1 TIQYNTLQYNTI
13 QYNTSHNYNFWLF
26 FHCKKSKNLTLIFL
40 FILSLLPIISCKK
53 VNILAPRYIPPETQ
67 FKVYTN
73 LFPSELDINTQPAKD
88 GEVFGGFRKKFR
100 YKGEWYILADYKYI
114 YDKANKTLTTNAR
127 NVILKIEN
135 DEKITIYHENT
146 DSQAW
151 NHLVNN
157 MNVIESDKVI
167 YEPYTYYSKYHY
179 SLGDSVWLPI
189 GFYDLN
195 FHFYNKIVVNDIFY
209 SSENLIRWITNGNSK
224 SFYHK
229 LPDIKA
235 NNWQGEWGML
245 NYKIIMFKNYV
256 YVIGLNEN
264 FGEQNPTWKRRA
276 DLPPCI
282 TSKDKYYRIN
292 CKSYDYGVGVGW
304 EEYTTPW
311 GKRSNVELKYDNN
324 KIYIRNGEIFSYAND
339 PTINLW
345 TNNVTNVIDKSV
357 YSTTDGINWNIETDL
372 RAYSNARYDG
382 RVANF
387 PEDKK
392 RTKTPAEPVWIK
404 DNDKNFYYKSA
415 NTSLTLNRKTYYLP
429 IPPANEIMEAARRGE
444 TNFTIT
450 EKHILNGGY
459 NQFMVSDT
467 SPYISEYD
475 WKLIAPLEYTGYSI
489 IWQIGDANMLFNIN
503 GKIIQLMDYSKI
515 NYFLNSTYSD
525 YLPVINELKSK
536 ARTQR
541 QYAERYNNNYYYY
554 QAMYYEAQ
562 IDMITEIFN
571 KIEYIK
577 PEEAITHY
585 KIEFKN

>member
-1 TIQYNTLQYNTI
+1 M
-13 QYNTSHNYNFWLF
+13 
-26 FHCKKSKNLTLIFL
+26 
-40 FILSLLPIISCKK
+40 PIISCKK

-73 LFPSELDINTQPAKD
+73 LFPSELDINPQPAKD

-151 NHLVNN
+151 NHLVYN

-167 YEPYTYYSKYHY
+167 YEPYSYYGKYY
-179 SLGDSVWLPI
+179 YYLEGISLPH
-189 GFYDLN
+189 GFYDGGT
-195 FHFYNKIVVNDIFY
+195 FYYNNRITVNDIFY
-209 SSENLIRWITNGNSK
+209 SSQNLIRWITNGSAR

-235 NNWQGEWGML
+235 NNWQGEWGMHSFTV
-245 NYKIIMFKNYV
+245 IMFKNYV
-256 YVIGLNEN
+256 YVIGLAEE
-264 FGEQNPTWKRRA
+264 FGEQNYGFKRA
-276 DLPPCI
+276 VNLGPYV
-282 TSKDKYYRIN
+282 TSKDKYYRIPEN
-292 CKSYDYGVGVGW
+292 KDYGQSIGW

-311 GKRSNVELKYDNN
+311 GKRTSLGIRYDKN
-324 KIYIRNGEIFSYAND
+324 KIYAIGGYISGWASDPANGGV
-339 PTINLW
+339 W
-345 TNNVTNVIDKSV
+345 TNFFTNAINDKNVYN
-357 YSTTDGINWNIETDL
+357 TTDGINWNIETDL
-372 RAYSNARYDG
+372 RAYSNARNDG
-382 RVANF
+382 MIENF
-387 PEDKK
+387 PEDMK

-429 IPPANEIMEAARRGE
+429 IPPANEIMAAAKNGE

-536 ARTQR
+536 AITQR
-541 QYAERYNNNYYYY
+541 QYAERYNSYYYYY

>member
-1 TIQYNTLQYNTI
+1 MKLFLIYLLSIITI
-13 QYNTSHNYNFWLF
+13 FG
-26 FHCKKSKNLTLIFL
+26 
-40 FILSLLPIISCKK
+40 CKK
-53 VNILAPRYIPPETQ
+53 VNILAPTYVPPETQ

-73 LFPSELDINTQPAKD
+73 LFPSELDINPSPAKD
-88 GEVFGGFRKKFR
+88 GEVFGGFRKKFI

-157 MNVIESDKVI
+157 MNVIENDKVV
-167 YEPYTYYSKYHY
+167 YEPYSYYSYYNLKGIKFPH
-179 SLGDSVWLPI
+179 
-189 GFYDLN
+189 GFYDGGT
-195 FHFYNKIVVNDIFY
+195 FYYDNRITVNDIFY
-209 SSENLIRWITNGNSK
+209 SSQNLIRWITNGSEG

-235 NNWQGEWGML
+235 NNWQDEWGMC
-245 NYKIIMFKNYV
+245 NFTIIRFKKYI
-256 YVIGLNEN
+256 YVIGLEET
-264 FGEQNPTWKRRA
+264 FGEQNHRFLRKTN
-276 DLPPCI
+276 LPPCVR
-282 TSKDKYYRIN
+282 SKDKYYRISEN
-292 CKSYDYGVGVGW
+292 KDYGGAVGW
-304 EEYTTPW
+304 EEYPTPW
-311 GKRSNVELKYDNN
+311 GKRTALNIKYDSK
-324 KIYIRNGEIFSYAND
+324 KIYATDGYISGNAHDQTTGAI
-339 PTINLW
+339 TW
-345 TNNVTNVIDKSV
+345 TNFFTNVIDKSV

-372 RAYSNARYDG
+372 RAYSNAQYDG

-387 PEDKK
+387 SKDKK
-392 RTKTPAEPVWIK
+392 RTKTPAESVWVK

-429 IPPANEIMEAARRGE
+429 IPPANEIMEAAKRGE

-467 SPYISEYD
+467 NPYISEYD

-536 ARTQR
+536 ARKQR
-541 QYAERYNNNYYYY
+541 QYAERYNSYYDYY

-562 IDMITEIFN
+562 ADMITEIFN
-571 KIEYIK
+571 NIEYII
-577 PEEAITHY
+577 PEQAITHY
-585 KIEFKN
+585 KIEFIPH

>member
-1 TIQYNTLQYNTI
+1 M
-13 QYNTSHNYNFWLF
+13 
-26 FHCKKSKNLTLIFL
+26 
-40 FILSLLPIISCKK
+40 PIISCKK

-73 LFPSELDINTQPAKD
+73 LFPSELDINPQPAKD

-151 NHLVNN
+151 NHLVYN

-167 YEPYTYYSKYHY
+167 YEPYSYYGKYY
-179 SLGDSVWLPI
+179 YYLEGISLPH
-189 GFYDLN
+189 GFYDGGT
-195 FHFYNKIVVNDIFY
+195 FYYNNRITVNDIFY
-209 SSENLIRWITNGNSK
+209 SSQNLIRWITNGSAR

-245 NYKIIMFKNYV
+245 GYKIIMFKNYV

-282 TSKDKYYRIN
+282 TSKDKYYRIPEN
-292 CKSYDYGVGVGW
+292 KDYGQSIGW

-311 GKRSNVELKYDNN
+311 GKRTSLDIRYDKN
-324 KIYIRNGEIFSYAND
+324 KIYATLGFISGWAHD
-339 PTINLW
+339 PTIQKW
-345 TNNVTNVIDKSV
+345 TNFFTNVINDKNV

-372 RAYSNARYDG
+372 RDYNNARNDG
-382 RVANF
+382 SVANF

-415 NTSLTLNRKTYYLP
+415 NTSLILNRKTYYLP
-429 IPPANEIMEAARRGE
+429 IPPANEIMAAAKNGE

-536 ARTQR
+536 AITQR
-541 QYAERYNNNYYYY
+541 QYAERYNSYYYYY

-585 KIEFKN
+585 KIEFKH

>member
-1 TIQYNTLQYNTI
+1 M
-13 QYNTSHNYNFWLF
+13 
-26 FHCKKSKNLTLIFL
+26 
-40 FILSLLPIISCKK
+40 PIISCKK

-73 LFPSELDINTQPAKD
+73 LFPSELDINPQPAKD

-167 YEPYTYYSKYHY
+167 YEPYSYYGKYY
-179 SLGDSVWLPI
+179 YYLEGISLPH
-189 GFYDLN
+189 GFYDGGT
-195 FHFYNKIVVNDIFY
+195 FYYNNRITVNDIFY
-209 SSENLIRWITNGNSK
+209 SSQNLIRWITNGSAR

-235 NNWQGEWGML
+235 NNWQGEWGMHSFTV
-245 NYKIIMFKNYV
+245 IMFKNYV
-256 YVIGLNEN
+256 YVIGLAEE
-264 FGEQNPTWKRRA
+264 FGEQNYGFKRA
-276 DLPPCI
+276 VNLGPYV
-282 TSKDKYYRIN
+282 TSKDKYYRIPEN
-292 CKSYDYGVGVGW
+292 KDYGQSIGW

-311 GKRSNVELKYDNN
+311 GKRTSLGIRYDKN
-324 KIYIRNGEIFSYAND
+324 KIYAIGGYISGWASDPANGGV
-339 PTINLW
+339 W
-345 TNNVTNVIDKSV
+345 TNFFTNAINDKNVYN
-357 YSTTDGINWNIETDL
+357 TTDGINWNIETDL
-372 RAYSNARYDG
+372 RAYSNARNDG
-382 RVANF
+382 MIENF
-387 PEDKK
+387 PEDMK

-429 IPPANEIMEAARRGE
+429 IPPANEIMAAAKNGE

-541 QYAERYNNNYYYY
+541 QYAERYNHYYYYY

-585 KIEFKN
+585 KIEFKH

>member
-1 TIQYNTLQYNTI
+1 M
-13 QYNTSHNYNFWLF
+13 
-26 FHCKKSKNLTLIFL
+26 
-40 FILSLLPIISCKK
+40 PIISCKK

-73 LFPSELDINTQPAKD
+73 LFPSELDINPQPAKD

-167 YEPYTYYSKYHY
+167 YEPYTYYSKYY
-179 SLGDSVWLPI
+179 YYLEGISLPH
-189 GFYDLN
+189 GFYDGGT
-195 FHFYNKIVVNDIFY
+195 FYYNNRITVNDIFY
-209 SSENLIRWITNGNSK
+209 SSQNLIRWITNGSAR

-235 NNWQGEWGML
+235 NNWQGEWGMHSFTV
-245 NYKIIMFKNYV
+245 IMFKNYV
-256 YVIGLNEN
+256 YVIGLAEE
-264 FGEQNPTWKRRA
+264 FGEQNYGFKRA
-276 DLPPCI
+276 VNLGPYV
-282 TSKDKYYRIN
+282 TSKDKYYRIPEN
-292 CKSYDYGVGVGW
+292 KDYGQSIGW

-311 GKRSNVELKYDNN
+311 GKRTSLGIRYDKN
-324 KIYIRNGEIFSYAND
+324 KIYAIGGYISGWASDPANGGV
-339 PTINLW
+339 W
-345 TNNVTNVIDKSV
+345 TNFFTNAINDKNVYN
-357 YSTTDGINWNIETDL
+357 TTDGINWNIETDL
-372 RAYSNARYDG
+372 RAYSNARNDG
-382 RVANF
+382 MIENF
-387 PEDKK
+387 PEDMK

-429 IPPANEIMEAARRGE
+429 IPPANEIMAAAKNGE

-541 QYAERYNNNYYYY
+541 QYAERYNHYYYYY

-585 KIEFKN
+585 KIEFKH

>member
-1 TIQYNTLQYNTI
+1 M
-13 QYNTSHNYNFWLF
+13 
-26 FHCKKSKNLTLIFL
+26 
-40 FILSLLPIISCKK
+40 PIISCKK

-73 LFPSELDINTQPAKD
+73 LFPSELDINPQPAKD

-151 NHLVNN
+151 NHLVYN

-167 YEPYTYYSKYHY
+167 YEPYTYYSKYY
-179 SLGDSVWLPI
+179 YYLEGISLPH
-189 GFYDLN
+189 GFYDGGT
-195 FHFYNKIVVNDIFY
+195 FYYNNRITVNDIFY
-209 SSENLIRWITNGNSK
+209 SSQNLIRWITNGSAR

-235 NNWQGEWGML
+235 NNWQGEWGMHSFTV
-245 NYKIIMFKNYV
+245 IMFKNYV
-256 YVIGLNEN
+256 YVIGLAEE
-264 FGEQNPTWKRRA
+264 FGEQNYGFKRA
-276 DLPPCI
+276 VNLGPYV
-282 TSKDKYYRIN
+282 TSKDKYYRIPEN
-292 CKSYDYGVGVGW
+292 KDYGQSIGW

-311 GKRSNVELKYDNN
+311 GKRTSLGIRYDKN
-324 KIYIRNGEIFSYAND
+324 KIYAIGGYISGWASDPANGGV
-339 PTINLW
+339 W
-345 TNNVTNVIDKSV
+345 TNFFTNAINDKNVYN
-357 YSTTDGINWNIETDL
+357 TTDGINWNIETDL
-372 RAYSNARYDG
+372 RAYSNARNDG
-382 RVANF
+382 MIENF
-387 PEDKK
+387 PEDMK

-429 IPPANEIMEAARRGE
+429 IPPANEIMAAAKNGE

-541 QYAERYNNNYYYY
+541 QYAERYNHYYYYY

-585 KIEFKN
+585 KIEFKH